1 MTPQAYSEPHKYSA
15 GALALLVHGIFF
27 SLLYF
32 GFNWHVKTPESV
44 MVEMW
49 DHLPEPEHVAQ
60 PQPEP
65 LPPPPAPEPITPKV
79 ETPPTPKVAP
89 PVVVAKPAIPQK
101 ADIELKETKKKKAA
115 KEKEEK
121 PAPAAKPDNKAK
133 KLEQEKQKAL
143 AAQAEQ
149 AKAEEAKQQ
158 AKAEEMARERAEEE
172 RSARENERTQELKAK
187 IRAEADAAVRSEVDR
202 YRGLIQAKIK
212 RSIVMP
218 PDVADNAVAEF
229 AVTVL
234 PDGSVLTPKLL
245 KSSGN
250 PAYDNAAERAI
261 LRAQPLPMPPDTS
274 IARMFR
280 ELHLSVKP

>member
-1 MTPQAYSEPHKYSA
+1 MTPQAYSEPHKLSA
-15 GALALLVHGIFF
+15 GALALLVHGVFF

-32 GFNWHVKTPESV
+32 GFNWHVKTPDSV

-49 DHLPEPEHVAQ
+49 DHLPEPEQLAQ

-65 LPPPPAPEPITPKV
+65 PPPAPPEPVAPKV
-79 ETPPTPKVAP
+79 ETPPP
-89 PVVVAKPAIPQK
+89 PPAVVAKPAIPQK

-121 PAPAAKPDNKAK
+121 PAPAAKPNDKAK
-133 KLEQEKQKAL
+133 KLELEKQKAL

-149 AKAEEAKQQ
+149 AKQQAKAEEAKQQ
-158 AKAEEMARERAEEE
+158 AKAAEMAKERAEEE
-172 RSARENERTQELKAK
+172 RVARENERTQELKAK

-250 PAYDNAAERAI
+250 AAYDNAAERAI

>member
-1 MTPQAYSEPHKYSA
+1 MTPQAYTEPHKLSA

-60 PQPEP
+60 PQPES
-65 LPPPPAPEPITPKV
+65 LPPPPAPEPVAPKV
-79 ETPPTPKVAP
+79 ETPPAPKAP
-89 PVVVAKPAIPQK
+89 PPAVVAKPAIPQK
-101 ADIELKETKKKKAA
+101 ADIELKETKKKKT
-115 KEKEEK
+115 
-121 PAPAAKPDNKAK
+121 APATKPDDKTK

-149 AKAEEAKQQ
+149 AKQQAKVEEAKQQ
-158 AKAEEMARERAEEE
+158 AKVEEMARERAEEE
-172 RSARENERTQELKAK
+172 RTARENERTQELKAK